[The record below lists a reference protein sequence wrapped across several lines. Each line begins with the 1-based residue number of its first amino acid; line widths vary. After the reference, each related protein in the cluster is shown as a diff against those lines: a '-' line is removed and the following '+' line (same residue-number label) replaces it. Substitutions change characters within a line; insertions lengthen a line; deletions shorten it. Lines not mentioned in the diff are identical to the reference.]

1 MTYHELID
9 LYKRG
14 KLNEEQKETVEKD
27 IERQEAI
34 SEYLFDEGEIFGLE
48 DLGKEEGESGKT
60 VLFEDFSGED
70 MDDEEIR
77 FTKIIRASIRRAFI
91 KMGITVSAVVLGII
105 LLIIFVLPKVV
116 DSFYYDPGEIVGSSE
131 QYAES
136 ETNRIS
142 LDFAVYSELFL
153 PETYRQYV
161 FVEDNGYGEYDI
173 NIKQETSYTKMFTDV
188 AGKIERNKI
197 TLYDSN
203 LLSRPA
209 SNAFMRSIPGVAG
222 GFMGTGAAGYP
233 EEAKQALQEL
243 DEEDCYAAY
252 VTLSEV
258 LSYSDFIEW
267 CENKNPRVSP
277 NWCAITAKTEKGYR
291 IDVNIGFIYA
301 GSYSSI
307 FHEENYPYLTQWEV
321 GQTRNEKNIRLV
333 SEEVMTTHMVSMLRY
348 MEEQK
353 AFNKM
358 MKCERDY
365 GFLAKNVEEN
375 GLHIYGFMMIGNKDQ
390 IIEMSNKD
398 KVAYIYTKPLR

>member
-1 MTYHELID
+1 M
-9 LYKRG
+9 
-14 KLNEEQKETVEKD
+14 NEEQKETVEKD

-48 DLGKEEGESGKT
+48 DLRKEEGESGKT

-91 KMGITVSAVVLGII
+91 KMGIAVSAVVLGII

-131 QYAES
+131 QYIYLK
-136 ETNRIS
+136 TNRIS

-153 PETYRQYV
+153 PETYRQSV
-161 FVEDNGYGEYDI
+161 HVEDNGYGEYDI
-173 NIKQETSYTKMFTDV
+173 NIDPGASYTGVFTAV

-197 TLYDSN
+197 TLFDPN
-203 LLSRPA
+203 VLSRPA
-209 SNAFMRSIPGVAG
+209 LNVFIHGIPGVRG
-222 GFMGTGAAGYP
+222 GFDRADGYQ

-267 CENKNPRVSP
+267 CENKNPCVNP
-277 NWCAITAKTEKGYR
+277 NWCAITAKTENGYR

-348 MEEQK
+348 MEKQK

-358 MKCERDY
+358 MKYERDY

>member
-48 DLGKEEGESGKT
+48 DLRKEEGESGKT

-105 LLIIFVLPKVV
+105 LLIIFVLPKAV
-116 DSFYYDPGEIVGSSE
+116 DAFYYDPGEIVGSDE

-301 GSYSSI
+301 DSYISI

-321 GQTRNEKNIRLV
+321 GQTRNEKNKRLV

-348 MEEQK
+348 MEKQK

-365 GFLAKNVEEN
+365 GVLAKNVEEN